1 MQINHFVKT
10 ATFLERQL
18 LLTKLQIV
26 GYFSLSYSFDIAV
39 VFRTHFFEKK
49 SIKCAKNP

>member
-10 ATFLERQL
+10 ATFLERHL

-26 GYFSLSYSFDIAV
+26 GYFSVKLFI
-39 VFRTHFFEKK
+39 
-49 SIKCAKNP
+49 